1 MKDHFRHSKRITSTR
16 RWQTL
21 RMAVL
26 ERDEWACVE
35 CGAQKRLE
43 VDHIHPVKTHPQ
55 LAYEPGNCQVLCG
68 SCHTRKTR
76 IECGIPAL
84 SEDRQAWRK
93 SVLLLMQEGNQP
105 NEHKGKTN
113 A

>member
-26 ERDEWACVE
+26 ERDGWACVK

-43 VDHIHPVKTHPQ
+43 VDHIHPVRTHPQ
-55 LAYEPGNCQVLCG
+55 LAYEPCNTQVLCPA
-68 SCHTRKTR
+68 CHTKKTR
-76 IECGIPAL
+76 LEIGFKPIP
-84 SEDRQAWRK
+84 EDRQQWRK
-93 SVLLLMQEGNQP
+93 SVDALMRGA
-105 NEHKGKTN
+105 NEHKEKTN